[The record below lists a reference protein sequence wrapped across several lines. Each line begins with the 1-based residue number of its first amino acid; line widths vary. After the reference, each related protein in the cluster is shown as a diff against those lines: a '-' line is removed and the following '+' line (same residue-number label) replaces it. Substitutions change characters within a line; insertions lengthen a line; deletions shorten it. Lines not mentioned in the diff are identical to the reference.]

1 MLGNG
6 FGAKGSMVGSSVARP
21 IMRLSN
27 TGNLYVPG
35 VAGGRGDNG
44 YGSGNRRIVE
54 QNYC

>member
-35 VAGGRGDNG
+35 VAGRSDN